1 MKVYSKTDVGRRR
14 TVNQDAYLTGEF
26 DNGAV
31 CAVVCDGMG
40 GAKGGN
46 IASEKAATIISDYI
60 VKSYSPKMS
69 SASVENLLRAAV
81 ESANTE
87 IFELARSDEQ
97 YEGMGTTVVVVLV
110 IDNLAH
116 IVHVGD
122 SRAYFIGNGTIERIT
137 EDHSMVQF
145 MVNNG
150 EISES
155 EAKHHPKK
163 NIITRAVGAEET
175 VLCDYDIVLKPENT
189 SILVCTD
196 GLSNCVDEQVML
208 QVITSGDGEDRV
220 ERLIELANNAGGP
233 DNITAVLIS

>member
-31 CAVVCDGMG
+31 YAVVCDGMG

>member
-26 DNGAV
+26 DDGAV
-31 CAVVCDGMG
+31 YAVVCDGMG